1 MAGADPRSRW
11 PGVCA
16 RSNAALQHFDL
27 NGGRKA
33 LCIERDPHGIACRS
47 LLGGNVVFRTF
58 FDKGIGT
65 MTTSGYDDIQK
76 RFFAE
81 ASAYQTI
88 DTQRMFAEAQYMRT
102 KALARLVRLAGASVA
117 GVFRAWVLAPAVRW
131 YRRRKTYQE
140 LMRLD
145 DRTLADI
152 GILRC
157 DIPTVVRNAD
167 APRTAPAAT
176 PAAGATVHRLPAGGN
191 SNPAQSDDT
200 DQPLAA

>member
-1 MAGADPRSRW
+1 MYW
-11 PGVCA
+11 VT
-16 RSNAALQHFDL
+16 
-27 NGGRKA
+27 RKA
-33 LCIERDPHGIACRS
+33 SPAVPC
-47 LLGGNVVFRTF
+47 LGGNVVFRTF

-65 MTTSGYDDIQK
+65 MTKSGYDDIQK

-81 ASAYQTI
+81 SSAYQTI
-88 DTQRMFAEAQYMRT
+88 DTQRMAAEAQYLRA

-145 DRTLADI
+145 NRTLADI

-191 SNPAQSDDT
+191 SAAAQSDDT
-200 DQPLAA
+200 DRSLAA

>member
-1 MAGADPRSRW
+1 M
-11 PGVCA
+11 
-16 RSNAALQHFDL
+16 
-27 NGGRKA
+27 
-33 LCIERDPHGIACRS
+33 
-47 LLGGNVVFRTF
+47 VFRTF

-65 MTTSGYDDIQK
+65 MTKSGYDDIQK

-88 DTQRMFAEAQYMRT
+88 DMQRMVAEAQYMRA
-102 KALARLVRLAGASVA
+102 KELARLVRLAGASVA
-117 GVFRAWVLAPAVRW
+117 GVFRASLMAPVVRW

-157 DIPTVVRNAD
+157 DIPQVVRNAF

-176 PAAGATVHRLPAGGN
+176 PAAGATVHRLPAGGK

-200 DQPLAA
+200 DRSLAA

>member
-1 MAGADPRSRW
+1 
-11 PGVCA
+11 
-16 RSNAALQHFDL
+16 
-27 NGGRKA
+27 
-33 LCIERDPHGIACRS
+33 
-47 LLGGNVVFRTF
+47 
-58 FDKGIGT
+58 

-88 DTQRMFAEAQYMRT
+88 DTQRMVAEAQYLRA

-117 GVFRAWVLAPAVRW
+117 GFFRASLMAPAVRW

-157 DIPTVVRNAD
+157 DIPQVVRNVYPA
-167 APRTAPAAT
+167 RTAPAAT
-176 PAAGATVHRLPAGGN
+176 PAAGATVHRLPAGEK
-191 SNPAQSDDT
+191 SAAAQSDDT

>member
-1 MAGADPRSRW
+1 M
-11 PGVCA
+11 
-16 RSNAALQHFDL
+16 
-27 NGGRKA
+27 
-33 LCIERDPHGIACRS
+33 
-47 LLGGNVVFRTF
+47 VFRTF

-65 MTTSGYDDIQK
+65 MTTNRYDDIKK

-102 KALARLVRLAGASVA
+102 KELARLVRRAGASVA
-117 GVFRAWVLAPAVRW
+117 GVFRAWVLAPAVRR
-131 YRRRKTYQE
+131 YRCRKTYRE

-157 DIPTVVRNAD
+157 DIPQVVRNAD
-167 APRTAPAAT
+167 APRTAPAES
-176 PAAGATVHRLPAGGN
+176 PAAGAMVHRLPAGGN
-191 SNPAQSDDT
+191 SAAAQSGDT
-200 DQPLAA
+200 DRSLAA

>member
-1 MAGADPRSRW
+1 
-11 PGVCA
+11 
-16 RSNAALQHFDL
+16 
-27 NGGRKA
+27 
-33 LCIERDPHGIACRS
+33 
-47 LLGGNVVFRTF
+47 
-58 FDKGIGT
+58 

-81 ASAYQTI
+81 PSAYRTI
-88 DTQRMFAEAQYMRT
+88 DSQRMFAEAQYLRT
-102 KALARLVRLAGASVA
+102 KELGRLVRLAGASVA

-131 YRRRKTYQE
+131 DRRRKTYRE

-157 DIPTVVRNAD
+157 DIPQVVRNSD

-176 PAAGATVHRLPAGGN
+176 PAAGATVHRLSAGGK
-191 SNPAQSDDT
+191 SAATQSDDT